1 MAMVL
6 YVSIVMESPHP
17 PITMVLYRF
26 ILMDNG
32 VISVMTHTM
41 INMKLMSSVIN
52 WDILE
57 LQVTLELD

>member
-26 ILMDNG
+26 ISMDNG